1 MYHKHFDLRASNIE
15 IMLVEGDKKE
25 VQPYE
30 EEELEELEEHMGD
43 DDEGEQRRKESQP
56 LIVKDT
62 IIEVVGKWKLLKLFH
77 PLSLY
82 VFKVIIFG
90 KPH

>member
-1 MYHKHFDLRASNIE
+1 
-15 IMLVEGDKKE
+15 MLVEGSKKEEGRE
-25 VQPYE
+25 VQPHE

-62 IIEVVGKWKLLKLFH
+62 IIEVVGNC
-77 PLSLY
+77 
-82 VFKVIIFG
+82 
-90 KPH
+90 

>member
-1 MYHKHFDLRASNIE
+1 M
-15 IMLVEGDKKE
+15 VEGSKKEEGRE
-25 VQPYE
+25 VQPHE